1 MPSEQ
6 LRKLFENLIA
16 DYRKALELERDLAR
30 LIPSGDFQA
39 VSANTTRKQELMS
52 SVQTNYARLLPMLQ
66 ASRAAEGSVELADEK
81 SEKLRLE
88 AVSLLEKI
96 AKIETAN
103 LEAIKKSRDESMA
116 ALQQAAASRRAA
128 RGYRP
133 SGKSPRFL
141 DTES

>member
-1 MPSEQ
+1 
-6 LRKLFENLIA
+6 
-16 DYRKALELERDLAR
+16 
-30 LIPSGDFQA
+30 
-39 VSANTTRKQELMS
+39 MS

-133 SGKSPRFL
+133 SGKSHRFL